1 MKLVKEL
8 HPIAIY
14 TCCLVEF
21 SLAFVVCSVT
31 PTLHFDLLLI
41 LVIGEIFFRV
51 VRDFKYYDRRNNEF
65 TNVY

>member
-21 SLAFVVCSVT
+21 SLAFIVCRVT

-41 LVIGEIFFRV
+41 LVIGGMVFLFRV
-51 VRDFKYYDRRNNEF
+51 MKDFRLHNNKF
-65 TNVY
+65 TFVY

>member
-21 SLAFVVCSVT
+21 SLAFIVCSVT

-41 LVIGEIFFRV
+41 LVIGEIVFFRIVRYFKIMTKV
-51 VRDFKYYDRRNNEF
+51 VKS
-65 TNVY
+65 

>member
-21 SLAFVVCSVT
+21 SLAFIVCRVT

-41 LVIGEIFFRV
+41 LVIDEMVFFFIV
-51 VRDFKYYDRRNNEF
+51 VRDFE
-65 TNVY
+65 